1 MKHCVHIQCICIILT
16 VSNHHATTKRAIFQ
30 VGVATAA
37 KVSEQVARDWL
48 KRQAIW
54 QIYLP
59 APRHIPR
66 PMIDEDSPNAVYQ
79 ADLLYLPH
87 DRVDRRTYKF
97 ALTVV
102 DVASR
107 YKEAEP
113 LTDKS
118 ATEVAAAL
126 GRIYKRGPL
135 TWPRLLQVDPGRE
148 FMGAFSQ
155 LLAKHNVQVQ
165 RGAADNHRQ
174 QGIVERFNRTLAERL
189 FGHQYTQKMLLAT
202 RGSSERSIE

>member
-1 MKHCVHIQCICIILT
+1 M
-16 VSNHHATTKRAIFQ
+16 F
-30 VGVATAA
+30 
-37 KVSEQVARDWL
+37 
-48 KRQAIW
+48 
-54 QIYLP
+54 
-59 APRHIPR
+59 
-66 PMIDEDSPNAVYQ
+66 DEDSPNAVYQ

-87 DRVDRRTYKF
+87 DRVGVGHSQRTYKY
-97 ALTVV
+97 ALTVA

-148 FMGAFSQ
+148 FMGAVSQ
-155 LLAKHNVQVQ
+155 LMPKHNCLLYTSD
-165 RGAADNHRQ
+165 AAD
-174 QGIVERFNRTLAERL
+174 E
-189 FGHQYTQKMLLAT
+189 
-202 RGSSERSIE
+202 